1 MTDTCVP
8 PLIQQMLQPGF
19 YPHGV
24 TEPVQLIQTHVS
36 FVLLTGDYTYKIKKP
51 VNFGFFDYSTLEKR
65 QHFCTQELLMNQ
77 RTAPEIYLE
86 VLPIIQTGDS
96 FQLGSNL
103 LAITSA
109 EIAVEYVL
117 KMREFPQNSLFLSL
131 LERGLLTEQLMA
143 DLGREV
149 ANFHST
155 AISNSYIRRFGEV
168 SQIRTAIDNNYLISE
183 KYIGGP
189 QTQTQYQETKDYTEA
204 FFANN
209 PELFNRR
216 IANNKIRECHG
227 DLHLRNIALWEDKI
241 LLFDCIEFNE
251 PFRFVDVMYDVAF
264 TVMDLESRGRRDL
277 GNAFLN
283 TYIEQTGDW
292 EGLQLLPLYLSRQ
305 AYVRAKVTSLMLD
318 DPAISTAQKAE
329 ISQTAAHYYKLAW
342 QYTKPRRGKLTLMS
356 GLSGSGKSTAGR
368 YLARRTG
375 AIHIRSDAVR
385 KHLGGIPINERGG
398 QDLYSDEMTA
408 QTYGRLLELGI
419 ILAGRGW
426 DVILDAKFDRQ
437 NLRTDAIDRA
447 QSHGLPLQIIYCTAP
462 IEVLRER
469 LQQRRGDIADATAE
483 LLSSQQ
489 AAFQP
494 FTELEQISVN
504 IVDTAQDLEVQLNL
518 ICREE
523 LQIDRPCQ
531 LDCLLILSISFCV
544 ITNTT
549 CSSCQNIPETP
560 RGLTPR

>member
-24 TEPVQLIQTHVS
+24 TEPVHLIQTHIS

-51 VNFGFFDYSTLEKR
+51 VNFGFLDYSTLAKR

-86 VLPIIQTGDS
+86 VLPIIQTGGS

-103 LAITSA
+103 PAINSA
-109 EIAVEYVL
+109 EITVEYVL
-117 KMREFPQNSLFLSL
+117 KMLQFPQDSLLLSL

-189 QTQTQYQETKDYTEA
+189 QTQTQYQETKDYTDA

-216 IANNKIRECHG
+216 IANHKIRECHG
-227 DLHLRNIALWEDKI
+227 DLHLGNIALWQDKI

-251 PFRFVDVMYDVAF
+251 QFRFVDVMYDVAF

-305 AYVRAKVTSLMLD
+305 AYVRGKVTSLMLD

-342 QYTKPRRGKLTLMS
+342 QYTKPHRGKLTLMS
-356 GLSGSGKSTAGR
+356 GLSGSGKSTAAR

-419 ILAGRGW
+419 ILADRGW

-504 IVDTAQDLEVQLNL
+504 SVDTAQDLEVQLNL
-518 ICREE
+518 ICRE
-523 LQIDRPCQ
+523 
-531 LDCLLILSISFCV
+531 
-544 ITNTT
+544 
-549 CSSCQNIPETP
+549 
-560 RGLTPR
+560 

>member
-1 MTDTCVP
+1 MTSLP

-24 TEPVQLIQTHVS
+24 TEPVQLLQTHAS

-51 VNFGFFDYSTLEKR
+51 VNFGFLDYSTLEKR
-65 QHFCTQELLMNQ
+65 QHFCNEELLLNR

-86 VLPIIQTGDS
+86 VLPIVKIGDS
-96 FQLGSNL
+96 FQFGSNL
-103 LAITSA
+103 PAITPV
-109 EIAVEYVL
+109 EFAVEYVL
-117 KMREFPQNSLFLSL
+117 KMREFPQDSLLLSL
-131 LERGLLTEQLMA
+131 LERGLLTQQLMA

-149 ANFHST
+149 ANFHSR
-155 AISNSYIRRFGEV
+155 AISNSYIRTFGEV
-168 SQIRTAIDNNYLISE
+168 SQIRTAINNNYLISQ

-189 QTQTQYQETKDYTEA
+189 QTQVQFQETKDYTDT
-204 FFANN
+204 FFARNKD
-209 PELFNRR
+209 LFNLRV
-216 IANNKIRECHG
+216 ANNKIRECHG
-227 DLHLRNIALWEDKI
+227 DLHLRNIAFWQDKI

-264 TVMDLESRGRRDL
+264 TVMDLEARGRRDL

-318 DPAISTAQKAE
+318 DAAISTTQKAE

-356 GLSGSGKSTAGR
+356 GLSGSGKSTAAR
-368 YLARRTG
+368 YLARSTG
-375 AIHIRSDAVR
+375 AIHIRSDAIR
-385 KHLGGIPINERGG
+385 KHLGGIPLNERGG

-419 ILAGRGW
+419 MLADRGW
-426 DVILDAKFDRQ
+426 NVILDAKFDRQ
-437 NLRTDAIDRA
+437 NWRTDAMNQA

-469 LQQRRGDIADATAE
+469 LQQRRGDIADAKAE

-489 AAFQP
+489 AAFES
-494 FTELEQISVN
+494 FTELEKISVN
-504 IVDTAQDLEVQLNL
+504 IVDTLQDLEVQLNL
-518 ICREE
+518 IGGE
-523 LQIDRPCQ
+523 
-531 LDCLLILSISFCV
+531 
-544 ITNTT
+544 
-549 CSSCQNIPETP
+549 
-560 RGLTPR
+560 

>member
-24 TEPVQLIQTHVS
+24 TEPVHLIQTHIS

-51 VNFGFFDYSTLEKR
+51 VNFGFLDYSTLAKR

-96 FQLGSNL
+96 FQLGRKL
-103 LAITSA
+103 PAINYP
-109 EIAVEYVL
+109 EITVEYVL
-117 KMREFPQNSLFLSL
+117 KMREFPQDSLFLSL

-168 SQIRTAIDNNYLISE
+168 SQIRTAIDNNYRISE

-189 QTQTQYQETKDYTEA
+189 QTQTQYQETKDYTDA

-227 DLHLRNIALWEDKI
+227 DLHLRNIALWQDKI

-251 PFRFVDVMYDVAF
+251 QFRFVDVMYDVAF

-329 ISQTAAHYYKLAW
+329 ISQTAAHYYNLAW
-342 QYTKPRRGKLTLMS
+342 QYTKPRPGKLTLMS
-356 GLSGSGKSTAGR
+356 GLSGSGKSTAAR

-385 KHLGGIPINERGG
+385 KHLGGIPLNERGG
-398 QDLYSDEMTA
+398 EDLYSDEMTA

-419 ILAGRGW
+419 ILADRGW
-426 DVILDAKFDRQ
+426 NVILDAKFDRQ
-437 NLRTDAIDRA
+437 NLRTDAINQA
-447 QSHGLPLQIIYCTAP
+447 QSHGLPLPIIYCTAP

-483 LLSSQQ
+483 LLSLQQ

-518 ICREE
+518 ICRE
-523 LQIDRPCQ
+523 
-531 LDCLLILSISFCV
+531 
-544 ITNTT
+544 
-549 CSSCQNIPETP
+549 
-560 RGLTPR
+560 